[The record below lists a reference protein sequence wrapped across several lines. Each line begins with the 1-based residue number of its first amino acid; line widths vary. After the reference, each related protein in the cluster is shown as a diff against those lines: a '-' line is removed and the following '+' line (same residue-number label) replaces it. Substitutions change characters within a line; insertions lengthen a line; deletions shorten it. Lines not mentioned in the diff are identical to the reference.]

1 MTTTL
6 RIIKEHDNIEAS
18 GIKLPPFDERLKDGL
33 CLNPEASKFNRRYF
47 IKREPFESAYK
58 ASYVIGVQWIDTAEH
73 GRIPLAICPKIEN
86 IDFLKMFMQCLE
98 NPDEY
103 KSFHSIYRIDF
114 ESEPIACDSF
124 ESILSPLII
133 AHYIHIVQNLLRKEL
148 RKGYVSKSENL
159 NKKRGRISISTNLKL
174 NTIRGRHHKLYCN
187 YQEYTSDTVENR
199 IIKKALVFSKS
210 IIQRI
215 NSASTKDSVSIIN
228 SCLSKMEEV
237 TDSVSLNELKLIR
250 SNAIFKDVKDAVT
263 LAKYILKRYD
273 FNISNISQTI
283 AKTPTFWIDMP
294 LLFEHY
300 IGGILAKAYPG
311 DILYQKKGNTG
322 YPDFLSKSTKAIL
335 DTKYKPQLKN
345 EDADIDIIRQ
355 LAGYSRDYE
364 ILRLLKAEI
373 NTVIPC
379 IFIYPDEAAKENGK
393 EVFSRPL
400 KDYCNPQYEV
410 LGVTKFYRIGVGIP
424 RRASE

>member
-6 RIIKEHDNIEAS
+6 RAIKEHDNIEES

-33 CLNPEASKFNRRYF
+33 CLNPEASEFNRRYF
-47 IKREPFESAYK
+47 IKREPFKSAYK
-58 ASYVIGVQWIDTAEH
+58 ASYVIGAQWIDTAAL
-73 GRIPLAICPKIEN
+73 GRFPLAICPKIEN

-103 KSFHSIYRIDF
+103 KSFHRIYRIDF
-114 ESEPIACDSF
+114 ESDPIACDSF
-124 ESILSPLII
+124 ESVLSPLII
-133 AHYIHIVQNLLRKEL
+133 AHYIHVVLNLLRKEL
-148 RKGYVSKSENL
+148 RKDYESDSDNL

-174 NTIRGRHHKLYCN
+174 NTIRGRNHKIYCK

-228 SCLSKMEEV
+228 SCLSKMEGV
-237 TDSVSLNELKLIR
+237 SDSVSLNELKFIR

-273 FNISNISQTI
+273 FNISNVSQTI
-283 AKTPTFWIDMP
+283 AKTPPFWIDMP

-311 DILYQKKGNTG
+311 DILYQKQGNTG
-322 YPDFLSKSTKAIL
+322 YPDFLSISTKAIL
-335 DTKYKPQLKN
+335 DTKYKPKLKD
-345 EDADIDIIRQ
+345 EDAEIDIIRQ
-355 LAGYSRDYE
+355 LAGYSRDKM
-364 ILRLLKAEI
+364 IWRLLGVKE

-379 IFIYPDEAAKENGK
+379 IFIYPDEKANENGK

-400 KDYCNPQYEV
+400 KDYCNPQYQV
-410 LGVTKFYRIGVGIP
+410 NGVTEFYRIGIGIP
-424 RRASE
+424 KRIKD